1 MVTVVRPPLSPL
13 SRPNEGGRDH
23 LLLLLLLS
31 FVSRNPLK
39 RLNDSLP
46 SRGKTRARIRVVFL
60 LFHLGLLREASVPR
74 EGRGIERVRAFLQ
87 TNTWNTKKV
96 KIDDGFTMNLRKPI
110 FLLFLFLSLSLFLP
124 LLSFLFFS
132 IIRVYPQRRRC
143 YRDRRFD
150 FCMDDS
156 RRGASRLI
164 NERAPGN

>member
-110 FLLFLFLSLSLFLP
+110 FLLFLFLSLFFFHF
-124 LLSFLFFS
+124 FLFSSFQLFAF
-132 IIRVYPQRRRC
+132 IRRGGVVIVT
-143 YRDRRFD
+143 
-150 FCMDDS
+150 DDS
-156 RRGASRLI
+156 ISAWTIHVAGLQ
-164 NERAPGN
+164 G